1 MEDELIE
8 RPVALPGGD
17 LRILQPQ
24 GSIEL
29 PDDGDVGRAPL
40 SPYWSV
46 LWHSGVALAEVV
58 AGEPRRGSRVVEL
71 GCGLGLPS
79 LAAARA
85 GADVL
90 ATDREPEAIEL
101 IERNAALNGLAIET
115 ALIDWSDPAALLERA
130 PFDIVLAADL
140 FYEFDAVEPLLTL
153 LAELTS
159 EVWLATPYRASA
171 VGFLERAA
179 RSWRIETLPR
189 GVVAVHR
196 LLAGR
201 CEGVD

>member
-1 MEDELIE
+1 MGDELIE
-8 RPVALPGGD
+8 RRVALPGGD

-24 GSIEL
+24 ESVEL
-29 PDDGDVGRAPL
+29 PDDGGVEWAPL

-46 LWHSGVALAEVV
+46 LWRSGVALAEVV
-58 AGEPRRGSRVVEL
+58 AEEPRRGSRIVEI

-90 ATDREPEAIEL
+90 ATDHEPQAIEL
-101 IERNAALNGLAIET
+101 IERNGALNDLVIET
-115 ALIDWSDPAALLERA
+115 AVIDWSDPAALLERA
-130 PFDIVLAADL
+130 PFDLVLAADL

-159 EVWLATPYRASA
+159 EVWLATPYRAAA

-179 RSWRIETLPR
+179 RSWRVETLPR

-196 LLAGR
+196 LQA
-201 CEGVD
+201 D